1 MSLQS
6 KTLGT
11 LRPLGGG
18 DPVPFTKETLIVG
31 RRPTCDICLDFD
43 DVSGRHCEFRLLNG
57 IWNVKD
63 LGSSNGTKIN
73 GQKISSPTG
82 VMPEVE
88 IGIASHLFHL
98 DYDPAGPASIVR
110 DHGVLDEEIVETRKR
125 TSLMEMAGLETDE
138 KPERRRATRPPAKIE
153 RLSVD
158 EAEFEDALPDHVKQA
173 PVKKDEG
180 PSDDDFFDLIKDEV
194 K

>member
-1 MSLQS
+1 MSPHS

-18 DPVPFTKETLIVG
+18 DPVPFTKDTLIVG
-31 RRPTCDICLDFD
+31 RRPTCDVCLDFENI
-43 DVSGRHCEFRLLNG
+43 SSRHCEFRLLNG

-63 LGSSNGTKIN
+63 LGSSNGTTIN

-82 VMPEVE
+82 VMPDVE
-88 IGIASHLFHL
+88 IGIAGHLYFL
-98 DYDPAGPASIVR
+98 DYEPAGPASIVQ
-110 DHGVLDEEIVETRKR
+110 DHGILDEGMSETRKR
-125 TSLMEMAGLETDE
+125 TSLMEMAGLETDD
-138 KPERRRATRPPAKIE
+138 KPVRRRQTKPPAEIE

-158 EAEFEDALPDHVKQA
+158 EAEFDDALPDHLKKPA
-173 PVKKDEG
+173 AKKDDL
-180 PSDDDFFDLIKDEV
+180 PSADDFFDLIKDDV